1 MKLLNIDGAD
11 ATGKSTLVNN
21 LINHYTKQGKKI
33 TFLHFPRYDTE
44 IGKVIKKVMFKETE
58 MHPSALQ
65 MLYSSDRLN
74 WYTYEFPKLQQE
86 FDIVIVDRY
95 LTSGMVYGAV
105 DGLDP
110 QEILFND
117 RRTAKPDANII
128 LIADAETSLKRMA
141 VRNETATLYENAE
154 NIKSATEKYLNL
166 INLIPN
172 VFYIDAKKSIEDNLK
187 DAISIIDGLG
197 DKNE

>member
-1 MKLLNIDGAD
+1 MKLINVDGAD
-11 ATGKSTLVNN
+11 GVGKSILVEG
-21 LINHYTKQGKKI
+21 LIKYYTIQGKKI

-44 IGKVIKKVMFKETE
+44 IGKVIKKVAYKEIE
-58 MHPSALQ
+58 MHPSSLQ

-74 WYTYEFPKLQQE
+74 WYTYDFTKLEQE

-95 LTSGMVYGAV
+95 LTSGMVYGEV

-128 LIADAETSLKRMA
+128 LIADAETSLKRMSK
-141 VRNETATLYENAE
+141 RNETATRYENE
-154 NIKSATEKYLNL
+154 DNIRTATEKYLNL
-166 INLIPN
+166 KNLISD
-172 VFYIDAKKSIEDNLK
+172 VYYIDAKQSIENVLY
-187 DAISIIDGLG
+187 DAIDIIE
-197 DKNE
+197 KV

>member
-11 ATGKSTLVNN
+11 GCGKSTLVNN
-21 LINHYTKQGKKI
+21 LINHYTNLGKKI
-33 TFLHFPRYDTE
+33 TFLHFPRYDTD
-44 IGKVIKKVMFKETE
+44 IGQVIKKVMFKETE
-58 MHPSALQ
+58 MHPSSLQ
-65 MLYSSDRLN
+65 MLYSADRLN
-74 WYTYEFPKLQQE
+74 WFTYEFPKLQKE

-95 LTSGMVYGAV
+95 LTSGMVYGEV

-128 LIADAETSLKRMA
+128 LVADAETSLRRMA
-141 VRNETATLYENAE
+141 IRNETKTLYENEA

-166 INLIPN
+166 VNLIPD
-172 VFYIDAKKSIEDNLK
+172 VYYIDARKSIEDNLK
-187 DAISIIDGLG
+187 DALVIIDGLG
-197 DKNE
+197 E